1 MIAVTGFLNRT
12 TATHRYVVYVP
23 LEWTADRAWP
33 VILFLHGAGE
43 RGDDGLKQSEIG
55 LGRAIRLHPDRVP
68 AIVVF
73 PQLHPEERWLDD
85 GAVAAMQALDEA
97 IREFHGDPERIYLTG
112 ISLGGYGVWHLALA
126 HPERFAALVPICGGI
141 APAGSAT
148 SVRQS
153 PLTAHAADPYAF
165 TARALRN
172 KPVWIFHGADDDV
185 IAPSE
190 SRRMNEMLEREGA
203 DVRYTEYKG
212 VGHDSWT
219 RAYAEP
225 ELWRW
230 LLTQRQRN

>member
-1 MIAVTGFLNRT
+1 MTGFLDRT
-12 TATHRYVVYVP
+12 TIVGSTTYRYVVYVP
-23 LEWTADRAWP
+23 GVLPAPP

-43 RGDDGLKQSEIG
+43 RGNDGVKQSEIG
-55 LGRAIRLHPDRVP
+55 LGRAIRLNPDLVP

-73 PQLHPEERWLDD
+73 PQLHSEERWLDD
-85 GAVAAMQALDEA
+85 GASAAMQALDEA
-97 IREFHGDPERIYLTG
+97 MHEFNGDPDRVYLTG
-112 ISLGGYGVWHLALA
+112 MSLGGYGVWHLALA

-153 PLTAHAADPYAF
+153 PLTASAADPYAF
-165 TARALRN
+165 TARALRD
-172 KPVWIFHGADDDV
+172 KPVRMFHGANDDV

-203 DVRYTEYKG
+203 DVQYTEYKG
-212 VGHDSWT
+212 VGHDAWT

-230 LLTQRQRN
+230 LFEQHTR